1 MNLCDIETLFEKIKN
16 CIEFYEK
23 TYIKNKIFT
32 LYLGNGEQ
40 VKYAIT
46 PDNLPHLLGLN
57 LEYIKTTYNYSKNS
71 AYDLMVEVLENPFR
85 LHTIFKNNILK
96 PEQVF
101 SKNIEEKLEGFKD
114 NFKYDAKEVLED
126 TDFICKFESEKSW
139 DVTEKKQK
147 YDYII
152 VKTLPN
158 NKIALLG
165 LVKNGFQ
172 CYAMSNQLFNSL
184 EEAKTTLNELL
195 TNQKVTLLTGF
206 KAYNRMTDGNFS
218 WTLTINQKLEKV
230 DIIKNYRDNFDFI
243 IDITSDYE
251 YTIQKML
258 ENKYERRENY
268 STGGEIVDCIVNRQ
282 LIPRDNFEGSPLLNI
297 IDAWNDHICMNE
309 TSENNGISYTDVVK
323 DLKNFRELAKEFE
336 IENDNLKTQVSDL
349 TKENE
354 NLIKEND
361 TYKKILDNV
370 HEMTKPITK

>member
-1 MNLCDIETLFEKIKN
+1 MNLNEIEELLEKVKQ
-16 CIEFYEK
+16 CVDFYEK

-32 LYLGNGEQ
+32 MFLGNGEQ
-40 VKYAIT
+40 IKYVIA

-71 AYDLMVEVLENPFR
+71 AYDMMLEIIENPYT
-85 LHTIFKNNILK
+85 LHKLFQDNILK

-101 SKNIEEKLEGFKD
+101 SKNINEKLEGFRE

-126 TDFICKFESEKSW
+126 TDFVCKFESENSW
-139 DVTEKKQK
+139 NITEKNRK
-147 YDYII
+147 YDYIMI
-152 VKTLPN
+152 KTLPN

-184 EEAKTTLNELL
+184 EDAKQILSELL

-206 KAYNRMTDGNFS
+206 KVYNRMTDGNFS

-230 DIIKNYRDNFDFI
+230 DIIKNYKNNFNFL

-268 STGGEIVDCIVNRQ
+268 STGGEIVDCIVKRQ
-282 LIPRDNFEGSPLLNI
+282 IIPRENFEGSPLINI
-297 IDAWNDHICMNE
+297 IDAWNDHICMNIS
-309 TSENNGISYTDVVK
+309 TENNSKTYTEVVK
-323 DLKNFRELAKEFE
+323 DLKIFKDLSLKLEKENKDLKNQILDLTNENNELMEENKQHLKNREKIFE
-336 IENDNLKTQVSDL
+336 ILKPEN
-349 TKENE
+349 
-354 NLIKEND
+354 
-361 TYKKILDNV
+361 
-370 HEMTKPITK
+370 

>member
-1 MNLCDIETLFEKIKN
+1 MNLCDIEALFEKIKD
-16 CIEFYEK
+16 CVEFYER

-32 LYLGNGEQ
+32 MFLGNGEQ
-40 VKYAIT
+40 VKYVIM

-57 LEYIKTTYNYSKNS
+57 LDIIKTTYNYSKNS
-71 AYDLMVEVLENPFR
+71 GYDLMLEFLENPYR
-85 LHTIFKNNILK
+85 LSKLFNDKILK

-114 NFKYDAKEVLED
+114 NFKYDVKEVLGE
-126 TDFICKFESEKSW
+126 TDFVCKFESEKAW
-139 DVTEKKQK
+139 DVTEKNQK
-147 YDYII
+147 YDYIM

-165 LVKNGFQ
+165 LVRNGFQ
-172 CYAMSNQLFNSL
+172 CYAMSNQLFDSL
-184 EEAKTTLNELL
+184 EEAKESLSELL

-206 KAYNRMTDGNFS
+206 RAYNKMTDSNFN

-230 DIIKNYRDNFDFI
+230 DTIKNYKANFNFI

-282 LIPRDNFEGSPLLNI
+282 IIPRENFEDSPLLNI
-297 IDAWNDHICMNE
+297 IDAWNDHICMNA
-309 TSENNGISYTDVVK
+309 SNENSGTSYTDIAK
-323 DLKNFRELAKEFE
+323 DLKTFKELSLTLERENKGLNIKIAE
-336 IENDNLKTQVSDL
+336 L
-349 TKENE
+349 TEKNTELTTENE
-354 NLIKEND
+354 KHIADKE
-361 TYKKILDNV
+361 KIL
-370 HEMTKPITK
+370 EILKPEN